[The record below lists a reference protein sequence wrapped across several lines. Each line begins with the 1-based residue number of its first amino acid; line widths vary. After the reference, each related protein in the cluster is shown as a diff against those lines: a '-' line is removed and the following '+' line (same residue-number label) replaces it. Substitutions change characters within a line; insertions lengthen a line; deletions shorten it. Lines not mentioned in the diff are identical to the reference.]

1 MKKTFGLRNLW
12 FVLILVVTLVAM
24 GIQVSQAQVE
34 INGKPDKPPKPPKP
48 SPIPELSIE
57 DINIATWDFSDMLRI
72 WHRDGSK
79 FGFTDANKWYKPKC
93 DYSSLTFGD
102 ATNDG
107 QKDLVVAG
115 PYTAGRGRNKAWY
128 VSFEVYE
135 NGAKEEPDFVSEGVP
150 AGQWYWES
158 EVRVCDLD
166 ADATNGYEVVL
177 MTSRMLSIYLLSES
191 GEFIESELLFSYDD
205 NDISTF
211 LDMDVADLDGDS
223 TPEIVIGTKKGF
235 IRIFKYNEVTWE
247 HTDTD
252 PLGPDP
258 YLDYTRIREVKA
270 VDLDGILPLEI
281 LCSTDDYGDPGV
293 YADAYSPHLHVWE
306 SDDSGQYVH
315 VGYQAV
321 QGIDSNTWIY
331 FDAANLDSDP
341 NAEVVLGTFC
351 NYPSEMF
358 QVWRWNNEGNPFDPI
373 YTYLTSPQVRTRT
386 VSISPVYGDGLQ
398 VVISGSNYPENDKD
412 PETFYIEIFDWVWDE
427 DKDKGS
433 LIHRWNATTPYPT
446 CRHHGVG

>member
-1 MKKTFGLRNLW
+1 MKKTFRLKNLW
-12 FVLILVVTLVAM
+12 FFLIIIVTLVVM
-24 GIQVSQAQVE
+24 GIHVGQAQVE
-34 INGKPDKPPKPPKP
+34 IMGKSDKPPKPPKP
-48 SPIPELSIE
+48 GTIPKLDIE
-57 DINIATWDFSDMLRI
+57 DLNITTWDFSETLRI
-72 WHRDGSK
+72 WHRDGSDY
-79 FGFTDANKWYKPKC
+79 GFTDENKWYKSSC
-93 DYSSLTFGD
+93 DYNSLTFGD
-102 ATNDG
+102 ANNDG
-107 QKDLVVAG
+107 QDDLVIAG
-115 PYTAGRGRNKAWY
+115 PYRAGKGKNKAWY
-128 VSFEVYE
+128 VKFEVYE
-135 NGAKEEPDFVSEGVP
+135 DGAESDPHFASEDVS

-177 MTSRMLSIYLLSES
+177 MTSRILSIFRLTKS
-191 GEFIESELLFSYDD
+191 GQSTSSELLFSYDN

-235 IRIFKYNEVTWE
+235 IRIFKYNGTTWKS
-247 HTDTD
+247 TDTA

-258 YLDYTRIREVKA
+258 YLDYTRIREVKT
-270 VDLDGILPLEI
+270 VDLDGAYPLEI
-281 LCSTDDYGDPGV
+281 LCSTDDYGDPEA
-293 YADAYSPHLHVWE
+293 YSDAYFPHLHVWE
-306 SDDSGQYVH
+306 RDDSGQYVH

-412 PETFYIEIFDWVWDE
+412 SEIFYLEVFDWDE
-427 DKDKGS
+427 SS
-433 LIHRWNATTPYPT
+433 LISRWHAEKTYPT
-446 CRHHGVG
+446 CRHHGIG